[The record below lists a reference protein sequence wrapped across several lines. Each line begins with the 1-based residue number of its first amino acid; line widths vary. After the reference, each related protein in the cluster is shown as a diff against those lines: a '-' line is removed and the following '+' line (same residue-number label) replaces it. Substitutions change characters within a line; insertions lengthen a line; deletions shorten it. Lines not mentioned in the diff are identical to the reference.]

1 MSYTLFQNLNL
12 SDDFLFAKVME
23 DETVLRPVIEKIL
36 GIRIRNMT
44 IVQSQ
49 RVIDIEPDSRGIRLD
64 VMADDEKGSRY
75 NVEIQKKNEYNIGRR
90 TVSL

>member
-64 VMADDEKGSRY
+64 IMADDEKGSRY